1 MKRFLSLSIVLHAV
15 ALLLLFSWEIPVADR
30 LPARSVVEVSLVEQI
45 EGRPRGKKEEGDKKS
60 EKKGAKKD
68 GIQAKKMPGETRGS
82 TVFDP
87 GAQTRKEPST
97 RAIPLSSTPRLR
109 PGGSLSRAS
118 RSNDSPESL
127 AERLAEVRV
136 PGPKEEV
143 KKEEPKPE
151 KIEPVQKEV
160 REEKANEEEEKPA
173 EPPVLTA
180 GGEKIWALLSRMTPP
195 AGGAAEMKEPAGSL
209 KASPTPG
216 GRGEGG
222 PVFFASPGPESAKE
236 GIAVGGGGKGSG
248 AGKGEGGT
256 SRFTG
261 VQGSSGDGDSVIAE
275 ILRRIEGAK
284 RYPRMARKMG
294 IEGRATVRFKLRGNG
309 KIERAE
315 LVETSGSEILDQ
327 ASLETVRR
335 AAPLPYKEGW
345 LKVVIVFK
353 IL

>member
-1 MKRFLSLSIVLHAV
+1 MKRFLSLSILLHAV

-30 LPARSVVEVSLVEQI
+30 LLAGSVVEVSLVEQI
-45 EGRPRGKKEEGDKKS
+45 EGRPRGKKEGGDKKS
-60 EKKGAKKD
+60 EKKGPKKED
-68 GIQAKKMPGETRGS
+68 VQGKKMAEATRGS

-87 GAQTRKEPST
+87 EAQTQREPST
-97 RAIPLSSTPRLR
+97 RATRRSSPK
-109 PGGSLSRAS
+109 
-118 RSNDSPESL
+118 SL
-127 AERLAEVRV
+127 AEGLAEVRI
-136 PGPKEEV
+136 PDAKEEV
-143 KKEEPKPE
+143 RKEEPKPE
-151 KIEPVQKEV
+151 KIEPVQKDI
-160 REEKANEEEEKPA
+160 REEKAKAEEEKPA

-195 AGGAAEMKEPAGSL
+195 SGGGAEMKEPAGSL

-222 PVFFASPGPESAKE
+222 AVFFASPGPEPGKE

-275 ILRRIEGAK
+275 IMRRIERAK

-294 IEGRATVRFKLRGNG
+294 IEGRATVRFKLKGNG
-309 KIERAE
+309 KIEQAE
-315 LVETSGSEILDQ
+315 LEETSGSEILDQ
-327 ASLETVRR
+327 ASLETIRR

>member
-1 MKRFLSLSIVLHAV
+1 MKRFLSLSILLHAV

-30 LPARSVVEVSLVEQI
+30 LLARSVVEVSLVEQV
-45 EGRPRGKKEEGDKKS
+45 EGRPRGKDAEGDKKS
-60 EKKGAKKD
+60 EKKAAKKE
-68 GIQAKKMPGETRGS
+68 GIQGKKM
-82 TVFDP
+82 
-87 GAQTRKEPST
+87 
-97 RAIPLSSTPRLR
+97 
-109 PGGSLSRAS
+109 
-118 RSNDSPESL
+118 
-127 AERLAEVRV
+127 AERLSEVRV
-136 PGPKEEV
+136 PGVKEELRM
-143 KKEEPKPE
+143 EEPKPE
-151 KIEPVQKEV
+151 KIEPVQKDI

-195 AGGAAEMKEPAGSL
+195 AGGAAEMKEPGGSL

-216 GRGEGG
+216 GKGEGG
-222 PVFFASPGPESAKE
+222 AVFFASPGLESGKE

-248 AGKGEGGT
+248 AGQEEGGT
-256 SRFTG
+256 SRFAR
-261 VQGSSGDGDSVIAE
+261 VQGSSGDGDSVVAE
-275 ILRRIEGAK
+275 IMRRIEGAK

-294 IEGRATVRFKLRGNG
+294 IEGRATVRFKLKGNG

-327 ASLETVRR
+327 ASLETIRR

>member
-30 LPARSVVEVSLVEQI
+30 LPAGSVLEVSLVEQI

-60 EKKGAKKD
+60 EKKGAKKE
-68 GIQAKKMPGETRGS
+68 GIQAKKMAGETRGS

-87 GAQTRKEPST
+87 EAQTRREPST
-97 RAIPLSSTPRLR
+97 RATRLSSPK
-109 PGGSLSRAS
+109 
-118 RSNDSPESL
+118 SL
-127 AERLAEVRV
+127 AEGLAEIRA
-136 PGPKEEV
+136 PGAKEEV

-151 KIEPVQKEV
+151 KIEPVQKEI
-160 REEKANEEEEKPA
+160 REEKANEEEEKAA

-195 AGGAAEMKEPAGSL
+195 AGGAAEMKEPAGAL
-209 KASPTPG
+209 KTSPTPG

-222 PVFFASPGPESAKE
+222 PVFFASPGPESVKE
-236 GIAVGGGGKGSG
+236 GIAAGGGGKGSG
-248 AGKGEGGT
+248 AGQGEGGT

-327 ASLETVRR
+327 ASLETIRR